1 LEKLSMSELA
11 ISRASRS
18 HHGGLLDHFGFEVA
32 SSKSYPVNGGYD
44 LVHLFRLPPRDG
56 RSRWSA
62 AHMLSFLKEDGT
74 WMVLEPFA
82 HDTPE
87 ANQNPVGRIYYS
99 IFTMVCTPAV
109 PLL

>member
-1 LEKLSMSELA
+1 LA

-18 HHGGLLDHFGFEVA
+18 HHGGLLDHFSFEVA

-56 RSRWSA
+56 RPRWSA
-62 AHMLSFLKEDGT
+62 AHMLSSLKEDGT

-87 ANQNPVGRIYYS
+87 ANHNPVGRIHYS

>member
-1 LEKLSMSELA
+1 MGILSNAIGNIIHFLSLEVIIQVAQGLDTKSTTVGGRGRGKAHPPVRNPSPRTENLA
-11 ISRASRS
+11 
-18 HHGGLLDHFGFEVA
+18 LFGE
-32 SSKSYPVNGGYD
+32 
-44 LVHLFRLPPRDG
+44 
-56 RSRWSA
+56 W
-62 AHMLSFLKEDGT
+62 T

-87 ANQNPVGRIYYS
+87 ANHNPVGRIYYS

>member
-1 LEKLSMSELA
+1 
-11 ISRASRS
+11 
-18 HHGGLLDHFGFEVA
+18 
-32 SSKSYPVNGGYD
+32 
-44 LVHLFRLPPRDG
+44 
-56 RSRWSA
+56 
-62 AHMLSFLKEDGT
+62 MLSSLKEDGT

-87 ANQNPVGRIYYS
+87 ANHNPVGRIHYS